1 MGYFLMGAHS
11 FRFTM
16 AVLKQPSTE
25 GADMKEIWQVVFTQD
40 APTDAYGKAVTW
52 FMLATKAYVPVL
64 YCTSLED
71 GPGNLLRLRVL
82 EPTNAPPLTLLVH
95 PHHVLTALQF
105 QKESGM
111 GFFPPTSTSAGAPS
125 LQAAEPPSPSGA
137 GDTTDTA

>member
-1 MGYFLMGAHS
+1 
-11 FRFTM
+11 
-16 AVLKQPSTE
+16 
-25 GADMKEIWQVVFTQD
+25 MKEIWQVVFTQD

-82 EPTNAPPLTLLVH
+82 ESTNAPPLTLLVH
-95 PHHVLTALQF
+95 PHHVLTALHF

-111 GFFPPTSTSAGAPS
+111 GFFPSVNTSGAAPS
-125 LQAAEPPSPSGA
+125 PQAVESTSPSGA
-137 GDTTDTA
+137 AGMTDTA